1 MRRRALGRIV
11 GGVAVCL
18 ALGAAA
24 PDGEAHYQTLLA
36 AAKAGSAPVDWQA
49 LRFAAMDRPAFGGS
63 SGNSAERKAMFAAR
77 ARGDWGACAVAS
89 GKVVAQNYVDF
100 AAHVIA
106 ATCQQQIGR
115 LTSVEREVDV
125 ARGLIDAIET
135 GDGLSAA
142 HPFTPIAVYEE
153 YDLMALRRRTVERQS
168 LVNQDGHV
176 FDVLDTTD
184 SKGEK
189 IKYWFIIDRLMA
201 AEAGAFGFKTP

>member
-11 GGVAVCL
+11 GGVAVWL

-24 PDGEAHYQTLLA
+24 PYGEAHYQTLLA

-63 SGNSAERKAMFAAR
+63 SENSDDRKAMFAANR
-77 ARGDWGACAVAS
+77 RGDVATCADAS
-89 GKVVAQNYVDF
+89 GKVIAQNYVDF

-106 ATCQQQIGR
+106 ATCLRQLGQA
-115 LTSVEREVDV
+115 EAAAREADV
-125 ARGLIDAIET
+125 ARGLINAIET

-142 HPFTPIAVYEE
+142 HPFTPITVGEE
-153 YDLMALRRRTVERQS
+153 YDLMGLRGRTVDRQS
-168 LVNQDGHV
+168 LVNQDRHA

-189 IKYWFIIDRLMA
+189 IKYWFLIDRVMA
-201 AEAGAFGFKTP
+201 AEAKSFGFKTP